1 MPGESWSPRRSF
13 CIALDLTSESLADLA
28 GGMRDAAEER
38 PPGRRGPFAAFAG
51 TSLSIVVVVAAAILG
66 HTQYRHGA
74 AERWQAWRTGAV
86 AEGVLGGEAGEE
98 EWVRGVAPR
107 RLVGEDVRETDG
119 VHVASQNHIVADLA
133 QGAGGKVDSKA
144 VSDLTKFLT
153 SMYADGSKWM
163 YAQIVA
169 GSVKD
174 YDAGTI
180 TQPGARYGHTMI
192 ALPNR

>member
-1 MPGESWSPRRSF
+1 
-13 CIALDLTSESLADLA
+13 
-28 GGMRDAAEER
+28 MRDAAEER
-38 PPGRRGPFAAFAG
+38 PGRRGPFAAFAG
-51 TSLSIVVVVAAAILG
+51 TSLSIVVVVAVAILG
-66 HTQYRHGA
+66 HAQYRHGA

-86 AEGVLGGEAGEE
+86 AEGVLSGEAGEE
-98 EWVRGVAPR
+98 TWVRVGGVTRR
-107 RLVGEDVRETDG
+107 RLVGEG
-119 VHVASQNHIVADLA
+119 VQQHIVADLA

-153 SMYADGSKWM
+153 SMYADGAKWM